1 MIDDAFHERIRVVAE
16 KTGTFYG
23 QAMIAGHIFTV
34 AGNGTQ
40 GFSGTGGPA
49 TSAALAYPDAVAV
62 DGTGDLVVADQNT
75 SRIRQVT
82 G

>member
-1 MIDDAFHERIRVVAE
+1 VAGD
-16 KTGTFYG
+16 GTF
-23 QAMIAGHIFTV
+23 
-34 AGNGTQ
+34 
-40 GFSGTGGPA
+40 GFSGDGGPA

-62 DGTGDLVVADQNT
+62 GGTGDLVVADQNT